1 MTLGVKKSS
10 APPLELWTLSEDDD
24 GEGRWDPRFPVLPK
38 EEVLSGADG
47 LDPSRALARP
57 CIGRTRARLLS
68 FVGDSVCFTVEVK
81 PEKNAPERAAL
92 ACVGACSSRTPSLVV
107 CPTPAPHGDQ
117 RDLFAQALDFSA
129 RCGKDFLWSG
139 VAKGREN
146 VHMLPAAIEIVGNTL
161 GLPLTPVFVKCAKI
175 ACHIENTIPYML
187 CAPKPTYLDKY
198 CTVGSEQDA
207 RRTIVFWRA
216 CGKPPHVKVHAAYC
230 CLCPLC
236 LGLSFACQV

>member
-1 MTLGVKKSS
+1 
-10 APPLELWTLSEDDD
+10 
-24 GEGRWDPRFPVLPK
+24 
-38 EEVLSGADG
+38 
-47 LDPSRALARP
+47 
-57 CIGRTRARLLS
+57 
-68 FVGDSVCFTVEVK
+68 
-81 PEKNAPERAAL
+81 
-92 ACVGACSSRTPSLVV
+92 
-107 CPTPAPHGDQ
+107 
-117 RDLFAQALDFSA
+117 
-129 RCGKDFLWSG
+129 
-139 VAKGREN
+139 
-146 VHMLPAAIEIVGNTL
+146 
-161 GLPLTPVFVKCAKI
+161 LPLTPVFVKCAKI